1 MFCEEDTVIEL
12 KNVGKKLAEEWVLKN
27 VTLDIEEGGIYGF
40 VGQNGSGKTMLFRA
54 ILGLI
59 QLTEGECY
67 IDGHKVDFDH
77 LPKDVGLLL
86 EAPAFL
92 PYLSGQQNLKLLSYL
107 KSEITDK
114 EISDMMNK
122 VGLAKAK
129 NKAYGKYSLG
139 MKQRLGLASAFLHAP
154 RLIILD
160 EPTNALDSQGIEI
173 LVQLLKIYAS
183 KERIILIA
191 SHDERFLS
199 QVTNRLFYMSKG
211 QLTKTL

>member
-1 MFCEEDTVIEL
+1 MIEL
-12 KNVGKKLAEEWVLKN
+12 KNVGKRLGDEWVLKN
-27 VTLDIEEGGIYGF
+27 ITLDIEEGGIYGF

-54 ILGLI
+54 LLGLI
-59 QLTEGECY
+59 RLTEGDCY
-67 IDGHKVDFDH
+67 VDGHKVDFDH

-86 EAPAFL
+86 EEPAFL
-92 PYLSGQQNLKLLSYL
+92 PYLSGRQNLKLLSYL

-129 NKAYGKYSLG
+129 NKAYEKYSLG
-139 MKQRLGLASAFLHAP
+139 MKQRLGLALAFLHSS

-173 LVQLLKIYAS
+173 LVQLLKMYQS

-199 QVTNRLFYMSKG
+199 QVTTRLYYMSKG
-211 QLTKTL
+211 QLTKML